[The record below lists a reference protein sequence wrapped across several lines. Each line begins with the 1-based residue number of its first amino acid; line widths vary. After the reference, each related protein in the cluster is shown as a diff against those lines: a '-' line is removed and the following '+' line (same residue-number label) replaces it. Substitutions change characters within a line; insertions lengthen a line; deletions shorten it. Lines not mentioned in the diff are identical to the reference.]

1 MKPMGK
7 YSALT
12 VAMAFAAVGSAAQAD
27 AVWDRIAERGKIV
40 CGAIP
45 NDKIGSWHDR
55 ESGQWEGYEIEL
67 CRAIAADLS
76 TEMGKEIV
84 PEFRETSWKT
94 IVLDLQASKI
104 DLWPG
109 MSATEER
116 KKALSMIGPMYDLA
130 FCGVNS
136 KSFTEGA
143 TWESLND
150 PAVRIA
156 TVTGTSVET
165 AFKEGAPNA
174 THISLGEYAEV
185 TLAVQS
191 GRADV
196 MGADIL
202 RCVNVR
208 AAAPDAFGQITVPE
222 PLKSMGSS
230 AGILKDADQ
239 LAEWLAVW
247 AEEKRASGAVT
258 EIFMKA
264 FEAAGVDIAE
274 LPPEVKF

>member
-1 MKPMGK
+1 MKQRL
-7 YSALT
+7 LT
-12 VAMAFAAVGSAAQAD
+12 FTAAAAFAAAFGGTASAD
-27 AVWDRIAERGKIV
+27 VLWDRISETGKIV

-45 NDKIGSWHDR
+45 NDKIGSWLDR
-55 ESGQWEGYEIEL
+55 GTGEWLGYEIEL
-67 CRAIAADLS
+67 CRAVAEDLS
-76 TEMGKEIV
+76 KEMGKEIT

-94 IVLDLQASKI
+94 IVLDLQSNKI
-104 DLWPG
+104 DMWPG

-116 KKALSMIGPMYDLA
+116 KKALNMVGPMYDLA
-130 FCGVNS
+130 FCGVTA
-136 KSFTEGA
+136 KGFDKGA

-150 PAVRIA
+150 PSVRIA
-156 TVTGTSVET
+156 TVTGTSIET
-165 AFKEGAPNA
+165 AFKEFAPNA
-174 THISLGEYAEV
+174 THISLAEYAEV

-208 AAAPDAFGQITVPE
+208 ATASNAFGDIVIPQ

-230 AGILKDADQ
+230 AGILKEADET
-239 LAEWLAVW
+239 AEWLQKW

-258 EIFMKA
+258 EIFKKS
-264 FEAAGVDIAE
+264 FGDAGVDESEI
-274 LPPEVKF
+274 PSDVSF